1 MAVPPYRLGA
11 GITERGRP
19 TPYRRSPGD
28 PVHRPL
34 RVYTQDP
41 GASQADGA
49 IATLPVPWEPA
60 APGPGGQLFVVRD
73 VHGPTGK
80 VFTPIDLDDLTVAM
94 AQGLAPTTTNPAFAQ
109 QMTYAVAMTTYERFW
124 LALGRLPEFAPVV
137 RARGDGRLEIRPHFD
152 LEDNAYYDPAES
164 ALSFGYVKSKA
175 TSAGRTQKGAYVFT
189 SLSHDVIAH
198 EVAHALL
205 DGMRPSLML
214 PSNPDVAAFHE
225 GFADLVALLMRF
237 RYKEVVR
244 RGLEDSEE
252 GRLDSR
258 LLTQLAR
265 EWGRTDADG
274 RAPLRHVLY
283 RRGQPDDPIPDRDRY
298 DPRKE
303 HHDLGAVL
311 VAAIFEAMSRVFDKK
326 TRRLRKIAALAPAA
340 RDHLIELLTT
350 HASDLAGQFLNILIR
365 AIDYCPPVDLT
376 FGEFLRAL
384 VTADAITVPEDP
396 YGYREALVLAFR
408 RYGISVPDVPDLSE
422 EALLWRPPEVAL
434 PALPGL
440 SFAKLRHGREPG
452 WFASRRERE
461 RRAVVLGDF
470 ITAGRH
476 KYFGVVEPGARGGE
490 KYEPPVIESVR
501 TLRRLSPDDELDFHV
516 VAEVTQRVR
525 RKERWFFGGATVVL
539 DEIGRIRFV
548 IGKGIQNQNRRNAY
562 DAFLAT
568 APREYR
574 AAFERDE
581 PDSGALVRKFHARPK
596 RRRNP
601 ATTGRRPARSR
612 E

>member
-1 MAVPPYRLGA
+1 M
-11 GITERGRP
+11 
-19 TPYRRSPGD
+19 
-28 PVHRPL
+28 HRPL

-49 IATLPVPWEPA
+49 IATLRVPWEPA
-60 APGPGGQLFVVRD
+60 APGPGGRLFVVRD
-73 VHGPTGK
+73 VHGPTGE
-80 VFTPIDLDDLTVAM
+80 VFTPIDLDDLNVAIG
-94 AQGLAPTTTNPAFAQ
+94 QGLTPTTTNPAFAQ

-137 RARGDGRLEIRPHFD
+137 RARGDGRLEIRPHFG
-152 LEDNAYYDPAES
+152 LENNAYYDPDES
-164 ALSFGYVKSKA
+164 ALSFGYVKA
-175 TSAGRTQKGAYVFT
+175 EAASAGRTQKGAYVFT
-189 SLSHDVIAH
+189 CLSHDVIAH

-205 DGMRPSLML
+205 DGLRPYLML

-252 GRLDSR
+252 ARLDSR

-265 EWGRTDADG
+265 EWGRADANG
-274 RAPLRHVLY
+274 RSPLRQVLY
-283 RRGQPDDPIPDRDRY
+283 RRGQPDDPIPDGDRY
-298 DPRKE
+298 DPRRE
-303 HHDLGAVL
+303 HHELGAIL
-311 VAAIFEAMSRVFDKK
+311 VAAIFEAMSRVFDTK
-326 TRRLRKIAALAPAA
+326 TRRLRKIAALAPGA

-350 HASDLAGQFLNILIR
+350 HASDLAGQFLNIIIR

-408 RYGISVPDVPDLSE
+408 RYGITVPDVPDLSE
-422 EALLWRPPEVAL
+422 EALLWRPPEIEM
-434 PALPGL
+434 PPMPGL
-440 SFAKLRHGREPG
+440 SFAQLRHGREPG
-452 WFASRRERE
+452 WFASRAERE
-461 RRAVVLGDF
+461 RRGRILGDF

-476 KYFGVVEPGARGGE
+476 KYFGVVEPGTRRGE

-501 TLRRLSPDDELDFHV
+501 TLRRLSPDDELNFHV

-525 RKERWFFGGATVVL
+525 RSNRWFFGGSTVVV
-539 DEIGRIRFV
+539 DEVGRIRFV
-548 IGKGIQNQNRRNAY
+548 VGKGIRNTERRRAF
-562 DAFLAT
+562 DAFLGT

-574 AAFERDE
+574 AAFERNE
-581 PDSGALVRKFHARPK
+581 WNSGALVRRFHARSK
-596 RRRNP
+596 RRR
-601 ATTGRRPARSR
+601 G
-612 E
+612 